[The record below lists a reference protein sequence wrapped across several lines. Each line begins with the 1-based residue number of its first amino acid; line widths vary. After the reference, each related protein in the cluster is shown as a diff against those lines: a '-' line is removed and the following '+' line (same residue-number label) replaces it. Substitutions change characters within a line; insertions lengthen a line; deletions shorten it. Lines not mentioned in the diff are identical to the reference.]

1 MEKKLNTVVHY
12 IKREYQPSL
21 LNEAFKITIKNGRLV
36 LFITFVMF
44 SYYSLMNF
52 ADHLVLEPVLLNF
65 VANYRLLPKNGSVME
80 SDLPLYK
87 PFLKDLRFILAF
99 KFVEWAFLCV
109 VLMFS
114 VAASV
119 HSTYEAHTAKQ
130 LGLKDMLCGL
140 RGKIRRPLKT
150 SIWMIIISLASAVVL
165 FFTVGV
171 VGVMSLM
178 TEGSVST
185 YLNLAVLAFAALY
198 YIRVFSLWMLSLVVS
213 VLEENFSGLK
223 AIYQANELMKAKK
236 LKGFGLMVLLILIS
250 AAMHMTF
257 ARLASLAMAEKVA
270 FVGWAISTLKIW
282 PFCLMK
288 LFVFAVYTLF
298 YHELKQNQQ
307 AEENAALYTPISA
320 IAEF

>member
-1 MEKKLNTVVHY
+1 MEKKLNRVVLY

-21 LNEAFKITIKNGRLV
+21 LKEAFKVTVKNGRLV
-36 LFITFVMF
+36 LFITFIMF
-44 SYYSLMNF
+44 SYYSLMKF
-52 ADHLVLEPVLLNF
+52 ADHLVLEPVLSSF
-65 VANYRLLPKNGSVME
+65 VANSMPLPKNGSFTD
-80 SDLPLYK
+80 SDLALYK

-150 SIWMIIISLASAVVL
+150 SIWMIIISLASAALL

-171 VGVMSLM
+171 VGVM
-178 TEGSVST
+178 TEGSVT
-185 YLNLAVLAFAALY
+185 HYLSLAVLVFAALY
-198 YIRVFSLWMLSLVVS
+198 YVGVFSLWMLSLVVS

-223 AIYQANELMKAKK
+223 AIYQANELMKGKK

-250 AAMHMTF
+250 AAIHKTF
-257 ARLASLAMAEKVA
+257 ACLASLAMAEKVA
-270 FVGWAISTLKIW
+270 FVGGAISTLKIW
-282 PFCLMK
+282 PYCLMK

-298 YHELKQNQQ
+298 YHELKQKQQ